1 MAIWEVRLALGV
13 GEGGSTDLPVIGA
26 HRRRSERR
34 GGGEEDKKMSRT
46 HGVHWQNNIKRV
58 QI

>member
-1 MAIWEVRLALGV
+1 MLGV

-34 GGGEEDKKMSRT
+34 GGGEEDKKMSMT